1 MSNNTTNTTNP
12 TQLQSPEPLTPEA
25 VAEQLRAMI
34 PAIPGYVQLPKATAR
49 SRQSAAR
56 VDPQFIESAF
66 AAIEASDPVRNGV
79 GATSEEL
86 RTEADEASRWTAV
99 RELLREMLKGVDT
112 AILTRKH
119 RVGSAALQ
127 AYGIA
132 KAVSRRPDQSHLL
145 VHIDSMKRWVRVGRK
160 AKKDVATPAPQPV
173 PAPTPQPHTEM

>member
-1 MSNNTTNTTNP
+1 MIPTGNSTTTTTETP
-12 TQLQSPEPLTPEA
+12 QTLTPEA
-25 VAEQLRAMI
+25 VIEQLRAMI

-49 SRQSAAR
+49 SRRAAAK

-66 AAIEASDPVRNGV
+66 AAIDASEPVRNGV

-86 RTEADEASRWTAV
+86 RTEADDASRWTAV

-132 KAVSRRPDQSHLL
+132 RSVVRRADQAHLQ
-145 VHIDSMKRWVRVGRK
+145 VHIDGMKRRIRLGRK
-160 AKKDVATPAPQPV
+160 PAQNGTTPQPA
-173 PAPTPQPHTEM
+173 PAPTPAPAPHIEK